1 MTDFTTSALP
11 DVALTPDIRAV
22 LDHIAPSAGDVGSAI
37 SMPPYCYTSEDW
49 FEFERRAIFDR
60 EWMALGHQG
69 LIPKPGDYF
78 SISLNGEPMLVV
90 RGADREIRVLSA
102 VCRHRGHLLGEASG
116 HADAFTCPFHGWS
129 YDLTGKLLSAPEM
142 NGTLPL
148 EELRKTAC
156 LPVLRSEI
164 WNGFIFVN
172 FDGRAA
178 PLGPRLKVLTGEVA
192 NHHMADMV
200 SIPTVDLPEN
210 PWNWKFMQENA
221 IEPYHTHYLHQG
233 PHDFAPSNL
242 ASFFEW
248 DDTDDGAV
256 FHPTGFV
263 EPDSAFNISTK
274 CLMPVIETLSARDRQ
289 RVMFASVPPNLFF
302 GAQPDC
308 VFYLLIM
315 PKSAGRIVLRVGI
328 LVPYSTTEIPTFELA
343 IKGTIDGISIFNDAD
358 TRANTSSHQGL
369 GSRFAQRT
377 RYAPKEKTLAQFN
390 TWLIKR
396 YQSYARE
403 LAARNAPETA
413 MAAE

>member
-1 MTDFTTSALP
+1 MSAFATTTLP
-11 DVALTPDIRAV
+11 DMPITPEIRAV

-37 SMPPYCYTSEDW
+37 TMPSTCYTSESW

-69 LIPKPGDYF
+69 LIPKTGDYF
-78 SISLNGEPMLVV
+78 SITINNEPLLVV
-90 RGADREIRVLSA
+90 RGEDGTIRVMSA
-102 VCRHRGHLLGEASG
+102 VCRHRAHVLGEAAG
-116 HADAFTCPFHGWS
+116 NTRAFTCPFHGWS
-129 YDLTGKLLSAPEM
+129 YDLAGALVSAPEM
-142 NGTLPL
+142 EGTLPL
-148 EELRKTAC
+148 EELRKSAC
-156 LPVLRSEI
+156 LPVMRSEI

-172 FDGRAA
+172 FDGRAD
-178 PLGPRLKVLTGEVA
+178 PLGTRLKVLTAEVA

-200 SIPTVDLPEN
+200 SIPTIDLPEN

-233 PHDFAPSNL
+233 PHDFAPSSL

-248 DDTDDGAV
+248 DDADDGAI
-256 FHPTGFV
+256 FHPTGFIA
-263 EPDSAFNISTK
+263 PDSAFNISTK
-274 CLMPVIETLSARDRQ
+274 CLMPVIETLTERERQ
-289 RVMFASVPPNLFF
+289 RIMFASVPPNLFF

-308 VFYLLIM
+308 VFFLLIV

-328 LVPYSTTEIPTFELA
+328 LVPFGTTEMSTFDLA

-358 TRANTSSHQGL
+358 TLANTSSHKGL
-369 GSRFAQRT
+369 GSRFAPRS

-396 YQSYARE
+396 YRRYMEE
-403 LAARNAPETA
+403 LAGNQEAAQTA
-413 MAAE
+413 